1 MVAQLSIPH
10 QPDGLSNVSTL
21 DTSCL
26 HSAGRDLRLRRWT
39 LEPLQK
45 GCRVPGWALWY
56 RRTWCYLSRL
66 HGARAEFKK
75 ICEEEPG
82 RVSHF
87 RIPCL
92 LVQNLAYI
100 LWASV
105 DFEVL
110 WLTSLVR
117 RLGLKAST
125 RIRDKQDQQKNIHSH
140 MQRQTDCHADRQ
152 ADKQTATQRGW
163 DPGRL
168 LRSKAFPTCL
178 AKPPWTTSSSQVL
191 WTLSEPKL
199 SSDGSMLFLS
209 ILLYAKL
216 LYRCKYMYTHTYV
229 HTYIRAYVHA
239 YMHTCV
245 HIHTYIHT
253 LHTDVSTILHICQW
267 FTTEP
272 FELSGFG
279 PYTRRLEG
287 DSRAL
292 RLWV

>member
-1 MVAQLSIPH
+1 MMVTQLSIPH

-45 GCRVPGWALWY
+45 GCRVLGWALWY

-125 RIRDKQDQQKNIHSH
+125 RIRDKQDQK
-140 MQRQTDCHADRQ
+140 
-152 ADKQTATQRGW
+152 K
-163 DPGRL
+163 
-168 LRSKAFPTCL
+168 
-178 AKPPWTTSSSQVL
+178 
-191 WTLSEPKL
+191 
-199 SSDGSMLFLS
+199 
-209 ILLYAKL
+209 
-216 LYRCKYMYTHTYV
+216 
-229 HTYIRAYVHA
+229 TYIR
-239 YMHTCV
+239 TCRDRQ
-245 HIHTYIHT
+245 TAMP
-253 LHTDVSTILHICQW
+253 TDRQTSRQPRSGVGILVGYSAARPSQ
-267 FTTEP
+267 
-272 FELSGFG
+272 L
-279 PYTRRLEG
+279 
-287 DSRAL
+287 
-292 RLWV
+292 V